1 MDLKMEAAKKAST
14 FIKNNSLVGL
24 GAGSTI
30 AFMVDLLTEEIK
42 KGLEVKMVTSSFTTN
57 QLLLQRGLAV
67 QSIASVAEIDI
78 YFDGCDQLDKD
89 LNALKSGGGIHTR
102 EKLLASMAKQFILV
116 GDDAKYSERFDN
128 RFPVVVELLPEA
140 LRYVP
145 SIIQKK
151 FPGTKSVLR
160 MSDKKEGAAISDNG
174 NYLLDVWF
182 ETWPELLQINN
193 FIKGITGVVETS
205 LFYHLAHK
213 AVLAGKDGIKIL
225 EKVSSVNGII

>member
-1 MDLKMEAAKKAST
+1 MDLKMEAAKKASK
-14 FIKNNSLVGL
+14 FINNHALVGL
-24 GAGSTI
+24 GAGATI
-30 AFMVDLLTEEIK
+30 AFMADLLTEEIK
-42 KGLEVKMVTSSFTTN
+42 KGLDVKFVTSSFTTN
-57 QLLLQRGLAV
+57 QLLLKRGV
-67 QSIASVAEIDI
+67 TVVPIAQVAEIDI

-116 GDDAKYSERFDN
+116 GDETKYSERFDS

-145 SIIQKK
+145 ATIQEL
-151 FPGTKSVLR
+151 FPGTKCELR
-160 MSDKKEGAAISDNG
+160 MSDKKEGAAISDNS

-182 ETWPELLQINN
+182 ENWPELSRINN
-193 FIKGITGVVETS
+193 FIKAITGVVETS

-225 EKVSSVNGII
+225 EKVSPINGII